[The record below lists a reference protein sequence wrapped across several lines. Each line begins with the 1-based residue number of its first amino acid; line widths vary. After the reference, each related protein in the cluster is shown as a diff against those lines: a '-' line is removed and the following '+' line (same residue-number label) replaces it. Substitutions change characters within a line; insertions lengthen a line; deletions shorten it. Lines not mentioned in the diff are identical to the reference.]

1 MVTEISI
8 YEVFIFRT
16 FKRVSLNLIHLITH
30 QAIIDIAVSR
40 VLNIYF
46 LFALKPIFF
55 YS

>member
-8 YEVFIFRT
+8 YKVFIIRT
-16 FKRVSLNLIHLITH
+16 FKRVSLNLIHTIIQ

-40 VLNIYF
+40 ILNICF
-46 LFALKPIFF
+46 LFALKPIFL

>member
-8 YEVFIFRT
+8 YEVFTIRT
-16 FKRVSLNLIHLITH
+16 FKRVPLNLIHIITQ
-30 QAIIDIAVSR
+30 QAIIDVAVSR

-46 LFALKPIFF
+46 LFALKPIFL